1 MISEDGKQYELN
13 SVDDVL
19 ELIFNKYESDV
30 YARCKNIINS
40 LEIDVESLN
49 EQVKDLEIENEMY
62 LDSNREL
69 HEEIDYLH
77 SQDFL

>member
-19 ELIFNKYESDV
+19 ELIFNKYENDV
-30 YARCKNIINS
+30 YARCRNIINS
-40 LEIDVESLN
+40 LEMDIESLN
-49 EQVKDLEIENEMY
+49 DEIEDLRIENEMY
-62 LDSNREL
+62 SDSNREL
-69 HEEIDYLH
+69 HEEIDYLL